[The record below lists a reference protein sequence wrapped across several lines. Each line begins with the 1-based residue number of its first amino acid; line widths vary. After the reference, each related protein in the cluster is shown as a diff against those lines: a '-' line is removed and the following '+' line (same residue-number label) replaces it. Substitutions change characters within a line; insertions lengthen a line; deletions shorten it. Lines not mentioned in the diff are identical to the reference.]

1 MYSSNRQRGEK
12 RGFMK
17 IRYIPASVTLLAGA
31 VVCLICL
38 MKKYDVTYSLEVLL
52 VTLII
57 FASIGFKAQKII
69 MNVMKEQKTE
79 EEERIRLA
87 EWQEAERLR
96 NLEAEKESE
105 AETDEIDENG
115 TQDDTESE

>member
-1 MYSSNRQRGEK
+1 
-12 RGFMK
+12 MK